1 MEHYGH
7 TGETLRRRRVARKL
21 SRELSKWQRAAR
33 AAEAAQAAAAD
44 GVFVDGGANI
54 FINQARREIA
64 RALKDAPDLPDDPTS
79 GGRGNGGGDSLAR
92 AAGWS
97 RRKRSPG
104 GHPCK
109 LSKARKPKQVARIF
123 PEPGS
128 IREQRAL
135 AARRARSEQAAAA
148 EAAQEEANL
157 REARQEEQQQQKMKR
172 KGFFFCCG

>member
-1 MEHYGH
+1 MEHYGR
-7 TGETLRRRRVARKL
+7 TGETLRRRRLARKL
-21 SRELSKWQRAAR
+21 SRELSRWQRAAR

-64 RALKDAPDLPDDPTS
+64 RALKDAPDLPDDPAGAAS
-79 GGRGNGGGDSLAR
+79 AGDPFAR
-92 AAGWS
+92 AAGWQS

-123 PEPGS
+123 PERGS
-128 IREQRAL
+128 QREQHAL
-135 AARRARSEQAAAA
+135 AARRARREEAAAA
-148 EAAQEEANL
+148 EAAQEEAV
-157 REARQEEQQQQKMKR
+157 RKEAREERQRQTKKKK